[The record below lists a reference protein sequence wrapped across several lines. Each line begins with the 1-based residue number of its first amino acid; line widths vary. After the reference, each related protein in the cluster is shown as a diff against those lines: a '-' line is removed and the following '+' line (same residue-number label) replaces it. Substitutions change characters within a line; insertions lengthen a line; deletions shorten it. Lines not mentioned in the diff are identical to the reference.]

1 MKCSKRK
8 PETMLMTMM
17 TTTLALAGELLI
29 ILYIVGCN
37 SVEQVL
43 FMLPVESVSALFGR
57 TSTWF
62 LKKKHYGFRL
72 G

>member
-37 SVEQVL
+37 RVEQVV
-43 FMLPVESVSALFGR
+43 FMLPVESVVPYLDVLQR
-57 TSTWF
+57 
-62 LKKKHYGFRL
+62 GF
-72 G
+72 